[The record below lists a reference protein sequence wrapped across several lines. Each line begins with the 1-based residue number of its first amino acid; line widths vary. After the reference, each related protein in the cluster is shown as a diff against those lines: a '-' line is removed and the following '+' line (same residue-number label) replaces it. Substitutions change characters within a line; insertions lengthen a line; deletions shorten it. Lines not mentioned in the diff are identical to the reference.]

1 MQAQLALSQLNPSCQ
16 QVVLLIDVVGKFTDI
31 IQLAVVPGI
40 MVNGIKNAVN
50 KWCNT
55 HDERNLSTL
64 FQVTAFVVADAQAS
78 FSHFLVLLFQKIV

>member
-1 MQAQLALSQLNPSCQ
+1 MQAQLALSQLNPTCQ
-16 QVVLLIDVVGKFTDI
+16 QVILLIDVISKFTDI
-31 IQLAVVPGI
+31 IQLTVVLGI

-50 KWCNT
+50 ERCNT

-78 FSHFLVLLFQKIV
+78 FRHFLVLLFQKIV